1 MIVLKKDSKK
11 KLASHV
17 VLTLVLGFA
26 CQSMTHAAEHST
38 VYVSGG
44 GKQMFEVLYYN
55 QGDALYLDP
64 NKSKRMKIISSL
76 ALPAIICLLSRKPPW
91 KKGCPTGR
99 KCWGRGRK
107 TRLLYK
113 SW

>member
-64 NKSKRMKIISSL
+64 NKSKTDENNIIIGP
-76 ALPAIICLLSRKPPW
+76 AGYNLPA
-91 KKGCPTGR
+91 
-99 KCWGRGRK
+99 
-107 TRLLYK
+107 
-113 SW
+113 